1 VCWSDPRWL
10 AAFRAFPAESLDL
23 RAMAAAQ
30 YANTDHD
37 TDYGRLIQGQVDH
50 TLFPGRRVRTTAA
63 DLETMAA
70 DFRENFGGVAETTR
84 FLLGTC
90 PACQRDVTHG
100 DFGVD
105 HIFYYLEGDEDKKP
119 VKVRSI
125 PRIWRGPCAEKRAKQ
140 MRKPRV
146 KSRTEKALAD
156 EWTSFV
162 NDVNREQGH
171 AVVEEEEA
179 AATPANAATA
189 SLWAWLAEALVG
201 AAGAEGKVSFE
212 VTRVDPLA
220 GSDVDARRGAFAV
233 RLRVSYRATTALVT
247 GEPVDAAGSSVVSLS
262 LEPGGAAVAM
272 ATEPGGAVRARV
284 GAAGRRRRPRPVPP
298 QGRPR
303 GQGLGEEGR
312 RGRGLRAPGGH
323 ARGGAPLRGRRVN
336 KGGRNSC
343 VFRGAPQAR
352 EAQ

>member
-1 VCWSDPRWL
+1 
-10 AAFRAFPAESLDL
+10 
-23 RAMAAAQ
+23 
-30 YANTDHD
+30 
-37 TDYGRLIQGQVDH
+37 
-50 TLFPGRRVRTTAA
+50 
-63 DLETMAA
+63 
-70 DFRENFGGVAETTR
+70 
-84 FLLGTC
+84 
-90 PACQRDVTHG
+90 
-100 DFGVD
+100 
-105 HIFYYLEGDEDKKP
+105 
-119 VKVRSI
+119 VRSI

-272 ATEPGGAVRARV
+272 ATEPGGAAALASAPPADGDVLDRCLRKVDLAAKV
-284 GAAGRRRRPRPVPP
+284 WAKKGAAAVVFAR
-298 QGRPR
+298 
-303 GQGLGEEGR
+303 LGGM
-312 RGRGLRAPGGH
+312 
-323 ARGGAPLRGRRVN
+323 
-336 KGGRNSC
+336 
-343 VFRGAPQAR
+343 R
-352 EAQ
+352 EAALRFAAAE

>member
-1 VCWSDPRWL
+1 MAALVDQVKGKRQQL
-10 AAFRAFPAESLDL
+10 APSAESLDL

-30 YANTDHD
+30 YATTDHD
-37 TDYGRLIQGQVDH
+37 TDSGRLVDH
-50 TLFPGRRVRTTAA
+50 ALFPGRRVRATAA
-63 DLETMAA
+63 ELETTAA

-90 PACQRDVTHG
+90 PACQREVTHG

-125 PRIWRGPCAEKRAKQ
+125 PRIWRGPCAERRAKQ

-171 AVVEEEEA
+171 AVVEEEA

-212 VTRVDPLA
+212 VTRVDPLP
-220 GSDVDARRGAFAV
+220 GSDADARRGAFAV

-272 ATEPGGAVRARV
+272 ATEPAPPPRAPAPPADGDVLDRRLRKV
-284 GAAGRRRRPRPVPP
+284 DLAAKVWAKKGAAAVVFARLGACEAALAAPP
-298 QGRPR
+298 SEQG
-303 GQGLGEEGR
+303 
-312 RGRGLRAPGGH
+312 PGGSFTYT
-323 ARGGAPLRGRRVN
+323 AAV
-336 KGGRNSC
+336 
-343 VFRGAPQAR
+343 
-352 EAQ
+352 

>member
-1 VCWSDPRWL
+1 MAALVDQVKGKRQQL
-10 AAFRAFPAESLDL
+10 APSAESLDL

-37 TDYGRLIQGQVDH
+37 TDYGRLVQGQ
-50 TLFPGRRVRTTAA
+50 
-63 DLETMAA
+63 
-70 DFRENFGGVAETTR
+70 RE
-84 FLLGTC
+84 
-90 PACQRDVTHG
+90 VTHG

-119 VKVRSI
+119 VKARSI

-171 AVVEEEEA
+171 AVVEEEA

-212 VTRVDPLA
+212 VDLA
-220 GSDVDARRGAFAV
+220 AKVWAKK
-233 RLRVSYRATTALVT
+233 
-247 GEPVDAAGSSVVSLS
+247 
-262 LEPGGAAVAM
+262 
-272 ATEPGGAVRARV
+272 
-284 GAAGRRRRPRPVPP
+284 GAAGVIFAR
-298 QGRPR
+298 
-303 GQGLGEEGR
+303 LGGM
-312 RGRGLRAPGGH
+312 
-323 ARGGAPLRGRRVN
+323 
-336 KGGRNSC
+336 
-343 VFRGAPQAR
+343 R
-352 EAQ
+352 EAALRFAAAE

>member
-1 VCWSDPRWL
+1 MAALVDQVKGERQQL
-10 AAFRAFPAESLDL
+10 APSAESLDL

-37 TDYGRLIQGQVDH
+37 TDDGRL
-50 TLFPGRRVRTTAA
+50 
-63 DLETMAA
+63 
-70 DFRENFGGVAETTR
+70 RE
-84 FLLGTC
+84 
-90 PACQRDVTHG
+90 VTHG

-125 PRIWRGPCAEKRAKQ
+125 PRIWRGPCAERRAKQ

-171 AVVEEEEA
+171 AVVEEEA

-212 VTRVDPLA
+212 VTRVDPLP

-247 GEPVDAAGSSVVSLS
+247 GEPVDAAGSSVVDL
-262 LEPGGAAVAM
+262 AAKVWAKK
-272 ATEPGGAVRARV
+272 
-284 GAAGRRRRPRPVPP
+284 GAAGVVFAR
-298 QGRPR
+298 
-303 GQGLGEEGR
+303 LGACEAA
-312 RGRGLRAPGGH
+312 LSRA
-323 ARGGAPLRGRRVN
+323 
-336 KGGRNSC
+336 
-343 VFRGAPQAR
+343 
-352 EAQ
+352 E